1 MRDKN
6 ESKYPFRA
14 MALTSAIL
22 SQLAGS
28 TLIGIFAGRWLDHVL
43 GTKPLFL
50 IICLFAGLAAGVYS
64 MIRIVQ
70 HFNSGE
76 E

>member
-1 MRDKN
+1 MRQRN
-6 ESKYPFRA
+6 EDKYPFRA
-14 MALTSAIL
+14 MALTSVIL
-22 SQLAGS
+22 GQLAGS
-28 TLIGIFAGRWLDHVL
+28 TIIGIFAGRWLDRTF

-50 IICLFAGLAAGVYS
+50 IVCLFAGLAAGVYS